1 MAQAPEPLK
10 AYKVNDMLVFAS
22 RGSDAKVLAAP
33 QIRSMVEWRED
44 VSAWVALRAERTPEL
59 DELKDQN
66 QTEAY
71 IHSAS

>member
-33 QIRSMVEWRED
+33 EIRPVEEWRED
-44 VSAWVALRAERTPEL
+44 VAAWVALRAERTPEL
-59 DELKDQN
+59 DDLKDHSR
-66 QTEAY
+66 TEAY
-71 IHSAS
+71 IHSTS